1 MKTIILI
8 GMMGAGKSTI
18 GKLLAEKLKVKF
30 IDVDSEIVKNT
41 AMSISDIFSKYGEK
55 YFRDIEANTIKSVF
69 NNKDLVISLG
79 GGAFESDDIREYLIG
94 SSSIIYLKT
103 SPEII
108 YERIKLDKS
117 RPLLKDNMSVEKINY
132 IINEREKNYEL
143 AKFIISTD
151 NKEPEQ
157 IADEILGVL

>member
-18 GKLLAEKLKVKF
+18 GKLLAQKLKVKF

-69 NNKDLVISLG
+69 YNKDLVLSLG
-79 GGAFESDDIREYLIG
+79 GGAFE
-94 SSSIIYLKT
+94 
-103 SPEII
+103 
-108 YERIKLDKS
+108 
-117 RPLLKDNMSVEKINY
+117 NY
-132 IINEREKNYEL
+132 
-143 AKFIISTD
+143 
-151 NKEPEQ
+151 
-157 IADEILGVL
+157 

>member
-18 GKLLAEKLKVKF
+18 GKLLAQKLKVKF

-69 NNKDLVISLG
+69 YNKDLVLSLG
-79 GGAFESDDIREYLIG
+79 GGAFENYATREYLIG
-94 SSSIIYLKT
+94 RTNIIYLKT

-108 YERIKLDKS
+108 YERIKPDKS
-117 RPLLKDNMSVEKINY
+117 RPLLKDDMSVEKINY